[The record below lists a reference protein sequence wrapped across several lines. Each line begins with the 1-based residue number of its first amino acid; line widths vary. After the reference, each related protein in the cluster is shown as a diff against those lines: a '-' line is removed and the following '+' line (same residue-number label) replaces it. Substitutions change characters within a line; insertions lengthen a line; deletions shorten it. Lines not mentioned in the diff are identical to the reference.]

1 MTAEQAPDIFE
12 LRRRAMVELQLRQRG
27 IHDERVLAAMARV
40 PRHLFVPPDKE
51 SLGYEDQPIEIESG
65 QTISQPYIV
74 AAMLQALELRSA
86 DRVLEVGTGSGYQT
100 AILAELTA
108 QVFTIER
115 QFLLYQRVQ
124 ECLPQLGHKN
134 VVFVLGDGS
143 RGLPEH
149 APYEAMVV
157 SAAAPR
163 VPRVLLDQLA
173 DPGRLII
180 PVGTEESQQLLLV
193 RKLAGAE
200 KVDPLDGCRFVPLI
214 GSEGFPTR

>member
-1 MTAEQAPDIFE
+1 MTGEQAPEIFE

-27 IHDERVLAAMARV
+27 IRNERLLAAMTRV
-40 PRHLFVPPDKE
+40 PRHLFVAPEKQ
-51 SLGYEDQPIEIESG
+51 SLAYEDQPVEIESG

-74 AAMLQALELRSA
+74 AAMLQALELKSA

-100 AILAELTA
+100 AILAELAA
-108 QVFTIER
+108 QVFTVER
-115 QFLLYQRVQ
+115 QFLLHQRAQ
-124 ECLPQLGHKN
+124 ERLAQLGYKN
-134 VVFVLGDGS
+134 VVFVVGDGS

-149 APYEAMVV
+149 APYNAMVV

-173 DPGRLII
+173 DPGRMII

-200 KVDPLDGCRFVPLI
+200 QIEPLDGCRFVPLI
-214 GSEGFPTR
+214 GSEGFPT